1 MCIRDR
7 ILILDEP
14 TSALTF
20 KEVESLFK
28 VVKDLKAQG
37 IGIIYITHRLD
48 EVFEISTDVGIMRDG
63 RITLMGKIEE
73 FTKAA
78 LVKGLLPD
86 ATDQQEIVNKNTV
99 DYSKDPVL
107 ELKNYSGYGF
117 KDISLKVYPG
127 EILGVAGVVGAG
139 RTEMAQ
145 TIFGMDKVLGGKVYL
160 DGNDITGLST
170 QKVMKAGVNYVSED
184 RHADGIFKISSVAYN
199 ITSGVLSE
207 SFMGKVFLNQKKE
220 KSLTQQY
227 IDDFRIKVTGQ
238 EQEVGSLSGGNQ
250 QKVVIG
256 HALATNPKLIIL
268 DEPTVGL
275 DPNQIIEI
283 RALIKSLGQKH
294 TIILSS
300 HILSEVNAIC
310 DYVLII
316 DKGTLV
322 AEDTPEHLSEDFS
335 DTDNI
340 NMSVKGSREQVEE
353 VLKVS
358 EYIRDYKIIDEKDGI
373 VDVQAKTATK
383 EDIRDNLFFEFA
395 EEKLPIIKMERES
408 LSLEDVFLKLTGQD
422 VEEVESEAKK
432 ASEQIEKQGH
442 HGFSFKRKKKAD
454 SKGTEQAEKEE
465 EDK

>member
-1 MCIRDR
+1 MI
-7 ILILDEP
+7 
-14 TSALTF
+14 
-20 KEVESLFK
+20 EVKNL
-28 VVKDLKAQG
+28 VKD
-37 IGIIYITHRLD
+37 Y
-48 EVFEISTDVGIMRDG
+48 
-63 RITLMGKIEE
+63 GKYH
-73 FTKAA
+73 A
-78 LVKGLLPD
+78 V
-86 ATDQQEIVNKNTV
+86 
-99 DYSKDPVL
+99 
-107 ELKNYSGYGF
+107 
-117 KDISLKVYPG
+117 KDISFSVPDGQIVGL
-127 EILGVAGVVGAG
+127 LGPNGAG
-139 RTEMAQ
+139 KSTTMNIMTGYISATSGEVKIGGYDILEQPIQAKKLIGYLPEIPPLYEDMTVAEYLNFICDLKGIRKKTEKESSINEVTEA
-145 TIFGMDKVLGGKVYL
+145 V
-160 DGNDITGLST
+160 
-170 QKVMKAGVNYVSED
+170 
-184 RHADGIFKISSVAYN
+184 KISDMKGRLIKN
-199 ITSGVLSE
+199 LSK
-207 SFMGKVFLNQKKE
+207 GYKQ
-220 KSLTQQY
+220 
-227 IDDFRIKVTGQ
+227 R
-238 EQEVGSLSGGNQ
+238 VGLAQALIGNPP
-250 QKVVIG
+250 
-256 HALATNPKLIIL
+256 LLIL

-442 HGFSFKRKKKAD
+442 HGLSFKRKKKAD
-454 SKGTEQAEKEE
+454 IKGTEQAEKEE

>member
-1 MCIRDR
+1 MKGR
-7 ILILDEP
+7 LIKNL
-14 TSALTF
+14 SKGYKQRVGLAQAL
-20 KEVESLFK
+20 
-28 VVKDLKAQG
+28 
-37 IGIIYITHRLD
+37 IGNPP
-48 EVFEISTDVGIMRDG
+48 
-63 RITLMGKIEE
+63 
-73 FTKAA
+73 
-78 LVKGLLPD
+78 LL
-86 ATDQQEIVNKNTV
+86 
-99 DYSKDPVL
+99 
-107 ELKNYSGYGF
+107 
-117 KDISLKVYPG
+117 
-127 EILGVAGVVGAG
+127 
-139 RTEMAQ
+139 
-145 TIFGMDKVLGGKVYL
+145 
-160 DGNDITGLST
+160 
-170 QKVMKAGVNYVSED
+170 
-184 RHADGIFKISSVAYN
+184 
-199 ITSGVLSE
+199 
-207 SFMGKVFLNQKKE
+207 
-220 KSLTQQY
+220 
-227 IDDFRIKVTGQ
+227 
-238 EQEVGSLSGGNQ
+238 
-250 QKVVIG
+250 
-256 HALATNPKLIIL
+256 IL

-454 SKGTEQAEKEE
+454 IKGTEQAEKEE

>member
-1 MCIRDR
+1 MI
-7 ILILDEP
+7 
-14 TSALTF
+14 
-20 KEVESLFK
+20 EVKNL
-28 VVKDLKAQG
+28 VKD
-37 IGIIYITHRLD
+37 Y
-48 EVFEISTDVGIMRDG
+48 
-63 RITLMGKIEE
+63 GKHH
-73 FTKAA
+73 A
-78 LVKGLLPD
+78 V
-86 ATDQQEIVNKNTV
+86 
-99 DYSKDPVL
+99 
-107 ELKNYSGYGF
+107 
-117 KDISLKVYPG
+117 KDISFSVPDGQIVGL
-127 EILGVAGVVGAG
+127 LGPNGAG
-139 RTEMAQ
+139 KSTTMNIMTGYISATSGEVKVGGYDILEQPIQAKKLIGYLPEIPPLYEDMTVAEYLNFICDLKGIRKKTEKESSIDEVTEA
-145 TIFGMDKVLGGKVYL
+145 V
-160 DGNDITGLST
+160 
-170 QKVMKAGVNYVSED
+170 
-184 RHADGIFKISSVAYN
+184 KISDMKGRLIKN
-199 ITSGVLSE
+199 LSK
-207 SFMGKVFLNQKKE
+207 GYKQ
-220 KSLTQQY
+220 
-227 IDDFRIKVTGQ
+227 R
-238 EQEVGSLSGGNQ
+238 VGLAQALIGNPP
-250 QKVVIG
+250 
-256 HALATNPKLIIL
+256 LLFL

-340 NMSVKGSREQVEE
+340 NMSVKGSSEQIEE

-358 EYIRDYKIIDEKDGI
+358 EYIKDGI

-454 SKGTEQAEKEE
+454 SKGTEQTEKEE